1 MTEAKLL
8 VAVSGIFFAFSA
20 FAVLQEDV
28 YRKSHGGERFR
39 ATFLVLVVE
48 RGVNTLAGAIGVL
61 LLGRGTAG
69 GSPAK
74 VRVPVREILV
84 SGVSQMLAMAFSNE
98 ALRYVSFA
106 TQVLGKSCKMIPVM
120 IGGIAAGRAFPTSQY
135 VQVAVITAGV
145 VVFNLGKPRR
155 GDAGKDS
162 AYGLALIAAS
172 LLMDF
177 ITATLQDRV
186 KAATRRLNPKNPTA
200 RTSMFESMLWTNA
213 GGVAAAVLASATGH
227 LSEGAAFSRR
237 HPSVARAIAAYAL
250 SSVVGQLFI
259 YFTITEFDPLVLS
272 TVTTT
277 RKIFSTVYSV
287 LRNPTNAPTQMR
299 WGVRGGVRGA
309 RVGGAGEVSKDARGE
324 KDGGEEESV
333 GTDEALE
340 HPRTS
345 ERASSTRPCCPRR
358 DDAFSRL
365 GYQ

>member
-1 MTEAKLL
+1 MVSTRSKKGVSSASASAAPSPKSTAGMTEAKLL

-61 LLGRGTAG
+61 LLGRGTAS

-213 GGVAAAVLASATGH
+213 GGVVAAAVLASATGH

-287 LRNPTNAPTQMR
+287 LRNPTNAPTQMQ
-299 WGVRGGVRGA
+299 WGGCGAVFAALGWEVLEKYRRTRGA
-309 RVGGAGEVSKDARGE
+309 KRMGGK
-324 KDGGEEESV
+324 K
-333 GTDEALE
+333 
-340 HPRTS
+340 
-345 ERASSTRPCCPRR
+345 RA
-358 DDAFSRL
+358 
-365 GYQ
+365 